1 MKAED
6 NYWSDME
13 LRLELM
19 QGLDA
24 CSLRFQ
30 EQLRQI
36 LLDMRLYREPT
47 DSILRMVIRLMERTN
62 TENRQIFLN
71 NAERVAFDPR
81 LAPEH
86 SEAFVHFLTRM
97 QQLSQARL

>member
-1 MKAED
+1 
-6 NYWSDME
+6 ME

-19 QGLDA
+19 QGLES

-36 LLDMRLYREPT
+36 LLDMRLYREPA
-47 DSILRMVIRLMERTN
+47 DSILHMVMRVLERTEAQN
-62 TENRQIFLN
+62 CRFFLS

-86 SEAFVHFLTRM
+86 SKAFVHFLKRM
-97 QQLSQARL
+97 QRLSRA